1 MNSSRSPEFMFICA
15 IITLIG
21 FGTLVMYSAGA
32 FTATMKFQNYAH
44 YLLKHIQWL
53 ILGGGLY
60 FVGSRFKYK
69 KLKFMLPGIVGMTWL
84 IMILAFI
91 LNPTNRPSRSLII
104 AGQNWVT
111 TSDIARIMLIIYTA
125 YFLDKYQREISDWKF
140 LLKNYTP
147 IVGITLLIIL
157 RQPDLSSTFI
167 IGLIIFTMLTIGG
180 VSSRYLMIITTIAIF
195 AFSLK
200 IMTSNYQMKRLM
212 TWIESSEESIDQ
224 QQNASLLAM
233 GSGEIFGK
241 GPGSSRLKNGHLP
254 AAHTDFILAILG
266 EEYGFTGVLILFG
279 LFGMILHNGI
289 KILQIASDRFGLFLA
304 LGIIL
309 NLIFYFLINVAYV
322 IGFAPNTGL
331 TMPFVSYGGS
341 NTIFTLGAVG
351 LLMSIAREASH
362 GSTTYQKRM
371 INV

>member
-1 MNSSRSPEFMFICA
+1 MNSKRSPEYMFICA
-15 IITLIG
+15 IILLIG

-44 YLLKHIQWL
+44 YLIKHIKWL
-53 ILGGGLY
+53 TFGGCLY
-60 FVGSRFKYK
+60 FVASRFKYK
-69 KLKFMLPGIVGMTWL
+69 NLKFMLPGIIGCTWM
-84 IMILAFI
+84 IMLLAFA
-91 LNPTNRPSRSLII
+91 LNPTNKPDRWLII
-104 AGQNWVT
+104 GGSNWVT
-111 TSDIARIMLIIYTA
+111 TSDVARIMLIIYTA
-125 YFLDKYQREISDWKF
+125 YFLDKYQREISDWTF
-140 LLKNYTP
+140 MLKNYTP
-147 IVGITLLIIL
+147 IAGLTLFLIL
-157 RQPDLSSTFI
+157 MQPDLSSTFI
-167 IGLIIFTMLTIGG
+167 IGAIIFVMLLIGKA
-180 VSSRYLMIITTIAIF
+180 SSKYLILLMTVALL
-195 AFSLK
+195 AFSVK
-200 IMTSNYQMKRLM
+200 IGSSNYQRARLM
-212 TWIESSEESIDQ
+212 NWLQPTEEIGDIQ
-224 QQNASLLAM
+224 QYASKLAM
-233 GSGEIFGK
+233 GSGEILGR

-266 EEYGFTGVLILFG
+266 EEYGFAGVLVLFILFG
-279 LFGMILHNGI
+279 FILHNGI
-289 KILQIASDRFGLFLA
+289 RILQIAPDRFGLFLA

-362 GSTTYQKRM
+362 GSTTYQKRI

>member
-15 IITLIG
+15 IIALIG

-53 ILGGGLY
+53 TLGGGLY

-69 KLKFMLPGIVGMTWL
+69 KLKFMLPGIIGFTWI
-84 IMILAFI
+84 IMILAFA
-91 LNPTNRPSRSLII
+91 LNPTSKPDRWLII
-104 AGQNWVT
+104 GGRSWVT
-111 TSDIARIMLIIYTA
+111 TSDVARIMLIVYTA
-125 YFLDKYQREISDWKF
+125 YFLDKYQREISDWTF
-140 LLKNYTP
+140 MLKNYTP
-147 IVGITLLIIL
+147 IAGLTLFLILI
-157 RQPDLSSTFI
+157 QPDLSSTFI
-167 IGLIIFTMLTIGG
+167 IGAIIFAMLLIGKA
-180 VSSRYLMIITTIAIF
+180 SPRYLMLLVTMAVL

-200 IMTSNYQMKRLM
+200 IGTSNYQRTRLM
-212 TWIESSEESIDQ
+212 NWIQPTEEVGDIQ
-224 QQNASLLAM
+224 QHASKLAM
-233 GSGEIFGK
+233 GSGEVLGK
-241 GPGSSRLKNGHLP
+241 GPGSSSLKNGHLP
-254 AAHTDFILAILG
+254 AAHTDYILAILG
-266 EEYGFTGVLILFG
+266 EEYGFAGVLVLFM
-279 LFGMILHNGI
+279 LFAIIFHNGI
-289 KILQIASDRFGLFLA
+289 RILQIAPDRFGLFLA

-362 GSTTYQKRM
+362 GSNTYQKRM

>member
-1 MNSSRSPEFMFICA
+1 MNSKRTPEYIFICA
-15 IITLIG
+15 IIALIG

-44 YLLKHIQWL
+44 YLIKHVKWL

-60 FVGSRFKYK
+60 FVTSRFKYK
-69 KLKFMLPGIVGMTWL
+69 NLKFMMPGIIGITWI

-140 LLKNYTP
+140 LLKNYSP

-167 IGLIIFTMLTIGG
+167 IGLIIFTMLAIGK
-180 VSSRYLMIITTIAIF
+180 VSSRYLMIIATVAFF
-195 AFSLK
+195 ALGLK
-200 IMTSNYQMKRLM
+200 ITTSNYQMKRLM
-212 TWIESSEESIDQ
+212 TWVKSSEEIKDQ
-224 QQNASLLAM
+224 QQSASLLAM
-233 GSGEIFGK
+233 G
-241 GPGSSRLKNGHLP
+241 NGHLP

-266 EEYGFTGVLILFG
+266 EEYGFIGVLALFG
-279 LFGMILHNGI
+279 LFGLIFHNGI

-309 NLIFYFLINVAYV
+309 NLIFYFLINVSYV

-362 GSTTYQKRM
+362 GSNTYQKRI

>member
-1 MNSSRSPEFMFICA
+1 MNSSRSPEYMFICA

-32 FTATMKFQNYAH
+32 FTATMKFHNYAH
-44 YLLKHIQWL
+44 YLIKHLQWL

-60 FVGSRFKYK
+60 FVASRFKYK
-69 KLKFMLPGIVGMTWL
+69 NLKFMLPGIIGFTWL
-84 IMILAFI
+84 IMLLAFA
-91 LNPTNRPSRSLII
+91 LNPTNKPDRWLII
-104 AGQNWVT
+104 GGRSWVT
-111 TSDIARIMLIIYTA
+111 TSDVARIMLIVYTA
-125 YFLDKYQREISDWKF
+125 YFLDKYQREISDWTF
-140 LLKNYTP
+140 MLKNYTP
-147 IVGITLLIIL
+147 IVGITLSLIL
-157 RQPDLSSTFI
+157 MQPDLSSTFI
-167 IGLIIFTMLTIGG
+167 IGAIIFVMLLIGKT
-180 VSSRYLMIITTIAIF
+180 SSRYLVLLFTVALL

-200 IMTSNYQMKRLM
+200 IGTSNYQRARLINWLQ
-212 TWIESSEESIDQ
+212 TTEGVGDIQ
-224 QQNASLLAM
+224 QHASKLAM
-233 GSGEIFGK
+233 GSGEVMGR

-266 EEYGFTGVLILFG
+266 EEYGFMGILTLFMLFG
-279 LFGMILHNGI
+279 VIFHNGI
-289 KILQIASDRFGLFLA
+289 LILQIAPDRFGLFLA

-322 IGFAPNTGL
+322 IGYAPNTGL
-331 TMPFVSYGGS
+331 TMPFISYGGS

-362 GSTTYQKRM
+362 GSTAYQKRV